1 MSTTGRRS
9 ALGLMVLGF
18 LVQEP
23 MHAYR
28 IQKLIKQTGKERVV
42 NIQQRASVYQTIDRL
57 ARLGLLRVKETE
69 RAEGTPERTVYEIT
83 PAGRDTAKSWLR
95 EMLSAP
101 DARFPEFAAAV
112 SVVMMLEPADARE
125 QLEHRIEAIATEL
138 ADVDATISDAAGV
151 PRLFLLEEEYRRAV
165 LSAQLTWTREVVAD
179 LRSGQLGWDQKWLAE
194 IAEKFELGS

>member
-1 MSTTGRRS
+1 M
-9 ALGLMVLGF
+9 LGF
-18 LVQEP
+18 LTEGP

-57 ARLGLLRVKETE
+57 ERLGLLRVLETA
-69 RAEGTPERTVYEIT
+69 RAEGLPERTVYEIT
-83 PAGRDTAKSWLR
+83 EAGRETVTVWLR

-112 SVVMMLEPADARE
+112 SVVTLLEPADVRE
-125 QLEHRIEAIATEL
+125 QLEQRIDAIAAEL
-138 ADVDATISDAAGV
+138 ADIDATTAGAGGL

-165 LSAQLTWTREVVAD
+165 LTAQLTWTREGVAD
-179 LRSGQLGWDQKWLAE
+179 LSSGQLSWDRKWLAE
-194 IAEKFELGS
+194 IAAKFQLDN